1 MNNPYDTN
9 YFQSLY
15 NAGALP
21 QIRTAPPR
29 VVHTHSVETVIKEVP
44 ARVEPAPVRI
54 DEERLA
60 KLLNPLAELKRTP
73 VASGVGEIYMS
84 TEQYSGLYLFAKAKY
99 IFQKNLEVHALK
111 IPKDETLGHLDNAT
125 SEAISIISHFPV
137 TNTAI
142 DPSERWRSYR
152 DLPIL
157 PEQSLTERL
166 GNTVFRTSRL
176 DLQAI
181 LSSDPL
187 TSIDRSVD

>member
-1 MNNPYDTN
+1 MSYDVN

-15 NAGALP
+15 NSGALP
-21 QIRTAPPR
+21 QLLRTAQPTP
-29 VVHTHSVETVIKEVP
+29 VHTHSTETIIREVP
-44 ARVEPAPVRI
+44 ARVQNQPVRV
-54 DEERLA
+54 DTDQLA
-60 KLLNPLAELKRTP
+60 KILDPLSQLKRTP

-84 TEQYSGLYLFAKAKY
+84 TGQYSGLYLFAKAKY
-99 IFQKNLEVHALK
+99 IFQRNLEAHTLK
-111 IPKDETLGHLDNAT
+111 IPQDETLGHIDHAT
-125 SEAISIISHFPV
+125 SDAMAIISRFPL

-142 DPSERWRSYR
+142 DPSERWKSYR
-152 DLPIL
+152 DLAIL

-176 DLQAI
+176 DLHAI